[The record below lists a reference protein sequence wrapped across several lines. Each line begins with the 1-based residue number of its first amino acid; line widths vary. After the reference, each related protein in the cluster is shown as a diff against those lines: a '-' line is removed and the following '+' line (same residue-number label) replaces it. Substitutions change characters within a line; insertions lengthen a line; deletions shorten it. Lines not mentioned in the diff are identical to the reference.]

1 MFRIRLKINHRQCF
15 HRFLP
20 FRGHSLW
27 LVSKQLTYSGHPS
40 RSSSC
45 HLNKN
50 PIALDLYW
58 IGFQIYKNWCRQSLA
73 RADIEPTTMQRAFD
87 HAVNYKALFQA
98 FLFMRAHYITGKEPF
113 FCVVDRIAM
122 AIVLPSNQIFFV
134 DICGFTSVN
143 PLGHWCVGLHLSRAS
158 RNFSFSPSYIEILVC
173 GYGKLPA
180 VTSLWN
186 LPRAAT
192 RSSWIC
198 LCKRPTWPKA

>member
-1 MFRIRLKINHRQCF
+1 MPLEQKPDCPRPLLDRFSNLQKLVPTKPCPCRYRTDHHAAGIR
-15 HRFLP
+15 
-20 FRGHSLW
+20 
-27 LVSKQLTYSGHPS
+27 S
-40 RSSSC
+40 RSQ
-45 HLNKN
+45 LQG
-50 PIALDLYW
+50 PVP
-58 IGFQIYKNWCRQSLA
+58 GFPLHACTLHHW
-73 RADIEPTTMQRAFD
+73 QRT
-87 HAVNYKALFQA
+87 L
-98 FLFMRAHYITGKEPF
+98 